1 MRPGEH
7 VVLRAAAKLYAPLI
21 ALFAA
26 ALLATRNPGEGV
38 GFIAALALALALS
51 LHVIV
56 FGAEAARAAFP
67 GWAARACL
75 SLGLLAVLL
84 GAGAKGWVYAPM
96 ALEAGLFLTTLAGAS
111 FIIAGLVG
119 RAPTLRDE
127 SW

>member
-7 VVLRAAAKLYAPLI
+7 VVLRAAAKLYAPLM

-26 ALLATRNPGEGV
+26 ALLATRDPGAGI
-38 GFIAALALALALS
+38 GFIAGLAASLALI

-56 FGAEAARAAFP
+56 FGADAARAAFP

-84 GAGAKGWVYAPM
+84 GAGARGWAHAPQ
-96 ALEAGLFLTTLAGAS
+96 ALEAGLFLATLAGAAL
-111 FIIAGLVG
+111 IIAGLVG
-119 RAPTLRDE
+119 RAPSLRDE